1 MIIRKFI
8 LSHELIRYLLVGITT
23 IAINLI
29 IYYFLII
36 IIGLEYWIAN
46 AFAIVFSKIYA
57 FATNKL
63 LVFRTKQKT
72 VSGLL
77 QEAKRFFLARSFT
90 GLIDYFGLIVAVEFF
105 GADKLISKYVLQVIV
120 TVLNYIMGKHLV
132 FKK

>member
-23 IAINLI
+23 IVINLI
-29 IYYFLII
+29 IYYIFI

-46 AFAIVFSKIYA
+46 AFAIVFSKLYA
-57 FATNKL
+57 FTTNKL

-72 VSGLL
+72 VSGFL

-120 TVLNYIMGKHLV
+120 IVLNYIMGKHLV

>member
-1 MIIRKFI
+1 MIIRKFF
-8 LSHELIRYLLVGITT
+8 LSHELIRYLLVGLTT
-23 IAINLI
+23 TVINLV
-29 IYYFLII
+29 IYYVFIT
-36 IIGLEYWIAN
+36 IGLEYWIAN

-57 FATNKL
+57 FVTNKL

-72 VSGLL
+72 ASGFL

-105 GADKLISKYVLQVIV
+105 GADKIISKYVLQVIV
-120 TVLNYIMGKHLV
+120 IALNYILGKHLV